1 MSELPPEPF
10 TLSTLWENPYLLS
23 SLIYLLALIGV
34 GFWKARKVK
43 DSEDFMVA
51 GRTLPWWV
59 LVGTLLATWIGNG
72 SLFGGAGLGYRN
84 GLSGLWSSCG
94 AWLGILLV
102 FFIAKRV
109 RNLGKVTV
117 PEILEAR
124 YGPAASTL
132 ATITTVIAYL
142 TIVSYQFKGGGKI
155 LSIVTEGSIDPNT
168 GVILT
173 AVFAV
178 SYTVLAGMLSVVYT
192 DVVNGVLMTLG
203 VLFSLGWLLNA
214 VGGLDEV
221 FAVAEAAGKTDLF
234 GHWAA
239 ESDTG
244 ASGPMVALV
253 FFVPTALLLLGDAN
267 VYQRICSARD
277 AGNAR
282 RAVGFW
288 VVGVIV
294 LESAISLMG
303 LTGSVAAAQGLMPD
317 LGAMG
322 PGATEAVIPTL
333 ALSVLPQGLGMLMVA
348 TMLAIVVSTA
358 DSFLLVPATNL
369 TRDVYQRWI
378 NPGADGKQVVLIS
391 RILVLVLGFV
401 AFLLVNQ
408 FPTILAA
415 AFTAYLI
422 YGTSI
427 TPALLAAFLWRRAT
441 GAGAVASIVVGTA
454 TTLIWTFV
462 LDTEGWHPVLAEV
475 MFPAVGLSLTALVAV
490 SYMTPRPSEHVL
502 AKFFD
507 FGD

>member
-1 MSELPPEPF
+1 MF
-10 TLSTLWENPYLLS
+10 
-23 SLIYLLALIGV
+23 
-34 GFWKARKVK
+34 
-43 DSEDFMVA
+43 
-51 GRTLPWWV
+51 
-59 LVGTLLATWIGNG
+59 
-72 SLFGGAGLGYRN
+72 
-84 GLSGLWSSCG
+84 
-94 AWLGILLV
+94 
-102 FFIAKRV
+102 
-109 RNLGKVTV
+109 
-117 PEILEAR
+117 
-124 YGPAASTL
+124 
-132 ATITTVIAYL
+132 
-142 TIVSYQFKGGGKI
+142 
-155 LSIVTEGSIDPNT
+155 
-168 GVILT
+168 
-173 AVFAV
+173 
-178 SYTVLAGMLSVVYT
+178 
-192 DVVNGVLMTLG
+192 G
-203 VLFSLGWLLNA
+203 VLFSLAWLLNA

-221 FAVAEAAGKTDLF
+221 FTVAEAAGKTDLF

-303 LTGSVAAAQGLMPD
+303 LTGSVAAEQGLMPD
-317 LGAMG
+317 LAAMG
-322 PGATEAVIPTL
+322 PGATETVIPTL

-378 NPGADGKQVVLIS
+378 NPGADGRQVVLIS
-391 RILVLVLGFV
+391 RMLVLVLGFV

-462 LDTEGWHPVLAEV
+462 LNTEGWHPVLAEV

-490 SYMTPRPSEHVL
+490 SYMTPRPPEHVL
-502 AKFFD
+502 AKFFE